1 LIRFPARDGRIL
13 GGDLFAPDHPR
24 GCVLIGPAMAVPAR
38 FYAKYAQHLA
48 NTGLAALAVDYRGI
62 GASKTLPIKDDPAR
76 FQDWGEQ
83 DLAGAADFLRKS
95 YPGLPLHFV
104 GHSAGGQLMGLM
116 EGVPIASAL
125 FVSSGTASWRAYEGR
140 SRAVMFGLFHAV
152 LPAALAW
159 KGYLPMSAVRRGEDV
174 PKGVAAQWAEW
185 GRHERYV
192 RKHADPQGGLGF
204 ERYDGPLRAV
214 AFKDDAYAPPK
225 AVQGLLSLYTKARK
239 ELIVHD
245 GPAGHFGF
253 FKQPALWA
261 EPVFAISGETKA
273 G

>member
-1 LIRFPARDGRIL
+1 MIRFPARDGRIL
-13 GGDLFAPDHPR
+13 GGELFAPEHPR

-48 NTGLAALAVDYRGI
+48 SRGLVALAVDYRGI
-62 GASKTLPIKDDPAR
+62 GASKSLRVKDDAAM
-76 FQDWGEQ
+76 FHEWGEQ
-83 DLAGAADFLRKS
+83 DLAGAADFLLEQ

-104 GHSAGGQLMGLM
+104 GHSAGGQLLGLV
-116 EGVPIASAL
+116 EGVRIASAL
-125 FVSSGTASWRAYEGR
+125 FVASGTAWWRAYDGL
-140 SRAVMFGLFHAV
+140 SRAVMFGLFHGV
-152 LPAALAW
+152 LPAAVAW
-159 KGYLPMSAVRRGEDV
+159 KGYLPMKAVRQGEDV
-174 PKGVAAQWAEW
+174 PKGVAREWAEW

-192 RKHADPQGGLGF
+192 RRYADPKGGLGF
-204 ERYDGPLRAV
+204 ERYEGPLRAV

-225 AVQGLLSLYTKARK
+225 ATMSLLSLYTKARK
-239 ELIVHD
+239 ELTVHD

-261 EPVFAISGETKA
+261 QPVFASFGETKA